1 MSLLNFYIEP
11 GTPVWWCLEMGVFG
25 RWFGHGGGALVN
37 GEVCLSLWDGACA
50 CVHLCP
56 TLCDPMHCGPSDF
69 SVHKIFQARTLEWV
83 AISSSRGFSW
93 PRNWT
98 CISCIGRRILYHC
111 AALKE
116 ISALVKETQEI
127 PLPFLSLR
135 MQEKDHLWGKK
146 GALSHQ
152 TSNVLVSWALTS
164 SLQNCEKKF
173 LFIKKRRKK
182 KTWGSIWDRRERENN
197 HGNNLPK

>member
-1 MSLLNFYIEP
+1 MCMHARSLQ
-11 GTPVWWCLEMGVFG
+11 
-25 RWFGHGGGALVN
+25 
-37 GEVCLSLWDGACA
+37 
-50 CVHLCP
+50 LCP
-56 TLCDPMHCGPSDF
+56 ALYNTVDCISP
-69 SVHKIFQARTLEWV
+69 VHGILQARILEWV
-83 AISSSRGFSW
+83 RMSSSRGSSW

-111 AALKE
+111 AALNE